1 MHLKLFEVAGTHLFS
16 MSSIVIVLF
25 FVFAIIVVGYLLG
38 KITIK
43 GVSLGTAA
51 IFLVALFVGHFKGVA
66 FGDNGIAAWVA
77 DTEAVDAVN
86 FYFKLI
92 QSFGLILFVTSV
104 GLIAGPTFFKNLK
117 KNAKSYVLLGAVIIL
132 SGAAV
137 CAAGSGNELGN
148 ERWPAV
154 RCADQYAGIC
164 RCTGGHRRE
173 QSGL

>member
-137 CAAGSGNELGN
+137 CAAVTLLV
-148 ERWPAV
+148 PK
-154 RCADQYAGIC
+154 
-164 RCTGGHRRE
+164 TGCLCI
-173 QSGL
+173 GLFGFSI